1 MRRTQLP
8 LLLSILA
15 LVTACDSAAPED
27 AATPGPDA
35 AADASVDGNFAPPV
49 WTPPSQCEGV
59 TSTIGG
65 EPGGAGVRV
74 SGNAFSFTLAGGR
87 IEGAYVTANEH
98 PTWCARTGADG
109 DFELDG
115 VEVGSDLTL
124 RLHHED
130 FPLLQTGTHTVPP
143 EGMERL
149 TFQAPDHDTYR
160 LMAQVARVRPD
171 ASLCQIAATV
181 TEVGRSLYT
190 TDWPSHG
197 EAGATVTLAPDP
209 GDAVGPIYFEYLG
222 DGTILPNRD
231 LTETTRDG
239 GILFLNVP
247 PGDYVLSASKPS
259 VTFTDVRI
267 HCEAGLLVN
276 PSPPWSLQALA
287 P

>member
-1 MRRTQLP
+1 MRLTQLF
-8 LLLSILA
+8 LLSSIGA
-15 LVTACDSAAPED
+15 LIACDPSASPDD
-27 AATPGPDA
+27 AATPAPDA
-35 AADASVDGNFAPPV
+35 TPDATMAPVP
-49 WTPPSQCEGV
+49 WAPPSQCEGV
-59 TSTIGG
+59 TSTTGG
-65 EPGGAGVRV
+65 EPGGAGVTV

-130 FPLLQTGTHTVPP
+130 YPLLQIGTHTVPA

-171 ASLCQIAATV
+171 PSLCQIAATV

-197 EAGATVTLAPDP
+197 EAGATVALAPDP
-209 GDAVGPIYFEYLG
+209 GVAPIYFEYLG

-259 VTFTDVRI
+259 VTFTDVRV